1 MALSKTKRIGIYLPF
16 KTNKTPE
23 EAIKRLL
30 GDCKKFGVKFSPY
43 FEEPQLLQGYGES
56 V

>member
-1 MALSKTKRIGIYLPF
+1 MSLSQTKRIGVYLPF
-16 KTNKTPE
+16 KTNKSKE

-30 GDCKKFGVKFSPY
+30 GDCKKFGVKFSSY
-43 FEEPQLLQGYGES
+43 FEEHELLLGYGES